1 MIKFFV
7 YKIDIEKTK
16 NMGELVLEPAYDSLY
31 GCSEE
36 RAHKI
41 QEKLQEENPNNI
53 YIVKSTIV

>member
-1 MIKFFV
+1 MVKFFI

-16 NMGELVLEPAYDSLY
+16 NMGELVLEPAHDSLY

-36 RAHKI
+36 RAHEI
-41 QEKLQEENPNNI
+41 QEKLQEENPDNI